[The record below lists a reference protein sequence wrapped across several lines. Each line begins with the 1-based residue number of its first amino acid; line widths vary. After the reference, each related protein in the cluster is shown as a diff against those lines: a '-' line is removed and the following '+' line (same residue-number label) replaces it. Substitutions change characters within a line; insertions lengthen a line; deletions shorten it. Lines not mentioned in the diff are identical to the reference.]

1 MPGLGLYEGRKG
13 VGVTRKGAH
22 TDTFAVWSTD
32 WGGGKI
38 DLYL

>member
-1 MPGLGLYEGRKG
+1 MG
-13 VGVTRKGAH
+13 VARKGAH
-22 TDTFAVWSTD
+22 TDTFVVWSTD